1 MTLYFD
7 QNFNYIC
14 HDKDGNFKSYFNSK
28 IIESVYTITAT
39 TGNIGKKIE
48 DFAYKRANSVMR
60 KNSFFTVDEMKAFVD
75 GFLSAF
81 CDTFSVELTRY
92 TRQGFFESYGI
103 EVQND

>member
-7 QNFNYIC
+7 QKFNYIC
-14 HDKDGNFKSYFNSK
+14 SDNDYDFKSKFDSK
-28 IIESVYTITAT
+28 TIESIYTMTAT
-39 TGNIGKKIE
+39 TGNISKKIE
-48 DFAYKRANSVMR
+48 DFAYRRADSIMR
-60 KNSFFTVDEMKAFVD
+60 KNAFFTVEGMQAFVD

-103 EVQND
+103 EEK

>member
-14 HDKDGNFKSYFNSK
+14 NDNDDKFKSYFNSK
-28 IIESVYTITAT
+28 TIESIYAMTAS
-39 TGNIGKKIE
+39 TGNISKEVE
-48 DFAYKRANSVMR
+48 DFAYRRANIIMK
-60 KNSFFTVDEMKAFVD
+60 KNAFFTVEEMQAFCD

-92 TRQGFFESYGI
+92 TRQGFFEAYDI
-103 EVQND
+103 EVEE